1 MDATFHI
8 KKLNLIFSQ
17 HKLHLVKTWIFELFG
32 KIKQVWALR
41 NTPFPEISIP
51 PFPFPAFL
59 RYTVT
64 TGLPRVNNRSLFSK
78 NLTLLTIKN

>member
-41 NTPFPEISIP
+41 NIPFPEISTT
-51 PFPFPAFL
+51 PFPFSAFIS
-59 RYTVT
+59 YSVFA
-64 TGLPRVNNRSLFSK
+64 GLPRVNNRFFYSN